1 MKKKPLLRYR
11 RFLNGNTDS
20 VTIRIKSVL
29 KTFCTILKQK
39 VWRTI
44 PQEFYKISKDWK
56 ATVDLQETSVEPII
70 TWIGHATF
78 LIQIGGLNIL
88 TDPIFFEL
96 SSLKNTKIRP
106 LSLSLACCSK

>member
-11 RFLNGNTDS
+11 RFFNNHTDS

-29 KTFCTILKQK
+29 KSFCTILKQK
-39 VWRTI
+39 MRRSI
-44 PQEFYKISKDWK
+44 PQEFYHVSKDWK
-56 ATVDLQETSVEPII
+56 ATVQTPETSIEPTI

-88 TDPIFFEL
+88 TDPIFYEFF
-96 SSLKNTKIRP
+96 LKFFFLTHECWCIEVV
-106 LSLSLACCSK
+106 